1 MSRVTGIGVR
11 HLESIGAK
19 KAVKAILIVRRAA
32 TKGNPVAE
40 ARYRVAR
47 RCSWLCAGRSVAKL
61 KAPAGLRGDCWNSEK
76 TVGC

>member
-1 MSRVTGIGVR
+1 VTGTGER

-19 KAVKAILIVRRAA
+19 KAERAILTVRRGV
-32 TKGNPVAE
+32 TKGNPGAE

-47 RCSWLCAGRSVAKL
+47 RCSWLCAVRSVAKL
-61 KAPAGLRGDCWNSEK
+61 KAPVGLRGDCWNSEK